1 MRWVQ
6 ERIEVD
12 NARRMATAAAA
23 AAAAAAEK
31 EEEEAAARRATVEKR
46 WRGIERQRLRV
57 RGGGGSV
64 ERKRGGGVE
73 VTTSWRTRDHCG
85 GGVGEGDCDGPRRR
99 RHGIWRR

>member
-12 NARRMATAAAA
+12 IARRMATAAT
-23 AAAAAAEK
+23 AAAAEK
-31 EEEEAAARRATVEKR
+31 EEEEEAARRATVDKR
-46 WRGIERQRLRV
+46 WRGIERQRLRAS

-73 VTTSWRTRDHCG
+73 VTASWRTRDHCG
-85 GGVGEGDCDGPRRR
+85 GGVVEGDCDGPRRR